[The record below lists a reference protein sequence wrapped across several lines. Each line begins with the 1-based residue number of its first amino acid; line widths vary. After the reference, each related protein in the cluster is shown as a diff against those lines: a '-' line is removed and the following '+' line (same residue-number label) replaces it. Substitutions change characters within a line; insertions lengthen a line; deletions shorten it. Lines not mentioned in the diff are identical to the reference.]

1 MRVVIIED
9 EAATL
14 RMLIKTIEGVSPD
27 VQVVC
32 TLGDVKSAVAWF
44 REHTSDFDLVFMDI
58 RLSDGVSLEIFG
70 QVDLKAPVVFVTAYD
85 EYLLEAF
92 RTNGIAYILKP
103 FDKDQI
109 VLAIDKYKMLMDA
122 LQPSKEVGKE
132 FDFEALLQKMT
143 ARDPYRKSFFVH
155 YRDKLIPVKT
165 EKILWIQTENEL
177 CIAQCA
183 DGNSYSLD
191 GTLERLM
198 EQLNPNDFYRANR
211 QFVVN
216 RSAILEVHFYFNGRL
231 NLKLELP
238 PNDKILI
245 SKAKVS
251 EFKNWMNY

>member
-9 EAATL
+9 EAATM
-14 RMLIKTIEGVSPD
+14 RMLTKTIEGVSPD

-32 TLGDVKSAVAWF
+32 TMGDVKSAVAWF
-44 REHTSDFDLVFMDI
+44 AEHTAEFDLVFMDI
-58 RLSDGVSLEIFG
+58 RLSDGISLEIFS
-70 QVDLKAPVVFVTAYD
+70 QVELKTPVVFVTAYD

-103 FDKDQI
+103 FDKEQI
-109 VLAIDKYKMLMDA
+109 VRAIDKYKMLINSI
-122 LQPSKEVGKE
+122 QPPREQKQD

-155 YRDKLIPVKT
+155 YRDRLIPVKT

-177 CIAQCA
+177 CTAQCA
-183 DGNSYSLD
+183 DGNCYSLD

-198 EQLNPNDFYRANR
+198 EQLNPDDFYRANR

-231 NLKLELP
+231 NLKLEFP
-238 PNDKILI
+238 PKDKVLI